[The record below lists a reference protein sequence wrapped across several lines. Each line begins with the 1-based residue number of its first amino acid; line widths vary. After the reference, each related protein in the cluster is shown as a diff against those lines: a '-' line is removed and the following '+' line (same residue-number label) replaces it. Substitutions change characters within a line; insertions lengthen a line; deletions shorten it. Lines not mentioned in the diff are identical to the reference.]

1 MNKFLLYI
9 GIILI
14 FSGIGTWVGIF
25 LVIFYFW
32 DDIKKSISNVDVI
45 NRNNLSEKNSNPKYY
60 NEDTAEEMR

>member
-1 MNKFLLYI
+1 MGKFLLYL

-14 FSGIGTWVGIF
+14 FSGIGTGVGIF